1 MSHHLFAVPR
11 LRMQHLPTS
20 SQNSNSLAAYHDSP
34 PCLSQGQATAKVMSP
49 AEMAEY
55 EEKKLKMRKA
65 MGENLHDDVQ
75 GRQCH
80 ALRCL
85 TSAVHVHAPVA
96 PTLYTDACSKH
107 VCVLKGVFC
116 VNGKQVANKVVV
128 NHLQVAYSLHSW
140 LLLPCLD

>member
-1 MSHHLFAVPR
+1 MGCAVSGMQLSHDCSPKLAC
-11 LRMQHLPTS
+11 QHACLVIYLLCHVSACS
-20 SQNSNSLAAYHDSP
+20 SSLAAYHDSW

-75 GRQCH
+75 GTQSH

-85 TSAVHVHAPVA
+85 TPAVHAHVA
-96 PTLYTDACSKH
+96 QTLRTGCLQQTCS
-107 VCVLKGVFC
+107 V
-116 VNGKQVANKVVV
+116 
-128 NHLQVAYSLHSW
+128 
-140 LLLPCLD
+140 

>member
-1 MSHHLFAVPR
+1 MSAHAAAAYKQSKH
-11 LRMQHLPTS
+11 
-20 SQNSNSLAAYHDSP
+20 SNSLAACHDLP

-75 GRQCH
+75 GRQSH

-85 TSAVHVHAPVA
+85 TSAIHAHVHVAL
-96 PTLYTDACSKH
+96 TLHTGCM
-107 VCVLKGVFC
+107 
-116 VNGKQVANKVVV
+116 Q
-128 NHLQVAYSLHSW
+128 QTSLSS
-140 LLLPCLD
+140 